1 MSEATDKK
9 PIHLQRRDGVEWERC
24 VFAEVLIPG
33 VANVF
38 GDYWSAAAIREC
50 AYEFMRRG
58 FGIDVEHDNVDVNA
72 AGLVAMGGG
81 AYVIEAFLARPGD
94 PDFIEGS
101 WVIGMRITDDE
112 LWDKIL
118 NNEINGYSYEATVN
132 FLPAIL
138 AEADDGTRTGY
149 TEPDPFD
156 GHRHAFMVLV
166 DADNRPLSGGTD
178 EVDGHSH
185 TITTHTVTDEADG
198 HTHRFN
204 LVTGKA

>member
-101 WVIGMRITDDE
+101 WVIGMHITDDE

-138 AEADDGTRTGY
+138 AEADDGTRTGF